1 MRKSDGSRVLYLAVT
16 ADRYELPIYVADTAL
31 ELADVLG
38 LSHKSVHSTF
48 SKYAS
53 GELSGEL
60 SGRRLMRVRIEEE
73 DDDELV
79 Q

>member
-38 LSHKSVHSTF
+38 LSRNSIHS
-48 SKYAS
+48 SLSNYQS
-53 GELSGEL
+53 GALNGEL

-79 Q
+79 

>member
-53 GELSGEL
+53 GELSG
-60 SGRRLMRVRIEEE
+60 RRLMRVRIEEE

-79 Q
+79 